1 MIRSSRATLSI
12 YSDVLSVADVTAMLG
27 IEPDNSGDMGTLTR
41 AGRAGRDAA
50 PERLRHQ
57 RTFWSV
63 TEKDD
68 GDSDD
73 ATGFAALRRLVQR
86 VGPIHRALATIRESG
101 ETVLWWSGDSDSS
114 QGGFVLE
121 ADLISDVSR
130 LGCDIY
136 GTAFLLDG
144 YEAH

>member
-1 MIRSSRATLSI
+1 MIRSNRATLSI
-12 YSDVLSVADVTAMLG
+12 YSDVLSVADVTATLG
-27 IEPDNSGDMGTLTR
+27 FEPDNSGDMGALTR
-41 AGRAGRDAA
+41 AGRAGRDVA
-50 PERLRHQ
+50 PERLRYQ

-86 VGPIHRALATIRESG
+86 VGSIHGALAAIRESG

-114 QGGFVLE
+114 QGGFLLE
-121 ADLISDVSR
+121 ADLVSDLSR
-130 LGCDIY
+130 LGCDVY
-136 GTAFLLDG
+136 GTAYLADD
-144 YEAH
+144 EEES